1 MAEKRQPVWHI
12 KLNVPLLLAII
23 VLLAGLRIAGPFRA
37 ASIGLIVL
45 GGALATGYVWVRS
58 LVATLRLK
66 REMRFGWA
74 RVGDRIEERF
84 ELANL
89 GPIPALWV
97 EVGDRSSMPGYEI
110 DRVVAL
116 GGDATAR
123 WRSGGQ
129 CRQRGVFTLGP
140 TVLRTGD
147 PLGIFTAELT
157 YRTSVPFVV
166 TPPVVSLPS
175 IQVAPGGR
183 VGEGRPRI
191 NAPEQTVNAATVR
204 AYEPGDSPRWIH
216 WRTSAHRD
224 SLYVRRFD
232 TVSAGDWWVLLDV
245 NAAVQ
250 AGEGLDA
257 TDEHAVVLGASL
269 ADRGLQ
275 RGKQVGL
282 VARGEDLTWLPPRAG
297 EGRRWDILRALALLR
312 RGVVPLAHLLA
323 ECGRSLG
330 RRSSLILITPDVT
343 GAWIEPLLSLA
354 RRDIVP
360 TVLLLDAATYGGGRD
375 GAGTSQVSTS
385 RTAATL
391 SGLGIAHQIIESD
404 VLARSEL
411 APGTQ
416 GHWEW
421 RVLGTGHAVP
431 VQQPADTAW
440 KALT

>member
-1 MAEKRQPVWHI
+1 VAEKRQPVWQI
-12 KLNVPLLLAII
+12 RLNAPLLLAII
-23 VLLAGLRIAGPFRA
+23 VLLAGLRMAGPFRA

-97 EVGDRSSMPGYEI
+97 EVVDRSSMPGYEI

-116 GGDATAR
+116 GGDETAR
-123 WRSGGQ
+123 WRSEGQ

-191 NAPEQTVNAATVR
+191 NAPERTVNAAAVR

-216 WRTSAHRD
+216 WRTSARRD

-275 RGKQVGL
+275 WGKQVGL
-282 VARGEDLTWLPPRAG
+282 AARGEDLTWLPPRAG

-312 RGVVPLAHLLA
+312 RGEVPLARLLA

-330 RRSSLILITPDVT
+330 RRSSLIVITPDAT

-360 TVLLLDAATYGGGRD
+360 TVLLLDAATYGSGRD
-375 GAGTSQVSTS
+375 GAGTTQVSTS

-404 VLARSEL
+404 FLARSEL